1 MFVDIE
7 SSKSALAVENIL
19 MPYKKGRLSDD
30 KKTHCRTPSRRT
42 GAV

>member
-19 MPYKKGRLSDD
+19 MPYKKGLFMAVVG
-30 KKTHCRTPSRRT
+30 KRRFY
-42 GAV
+42 